1 MNQAARNFA
10 LCLLAW
16 TAGCTS
22 YHVNLMGASY
32 HFTRQYHGRNY
43 NEINYG
49 IGGGGMN
56 TVGNNNFGVTA
67 TYLKNSFNNDS
78 IYAIGHYTNSW
89 LRLGKFTN
97 STGLMIGLA
106 TGYETRY
113 DSKRNQ
119 NPIPVA
125 GLMNDMCLY
134 DFCLFQVVAPS
145 YDGMSGFVAGG
156 ARYNFRL

>member
-1 MNQAARNFA
+1 MFRKKKLLILPAA
-10 LCLLAW
+10 LAFLQ
-16 TAGCTS
+16 CSS

-32 HFTRQYHGRNY
+32 HFTRQYQGRNY
-43 NEINYG
+43 NEFNPG
-49 IGGGGMN
+49 IGAGGMN
-56 TVGNNNFGVTA
+56 SFGNNNFGITA

-78 IYAIGHYTNSW
+78 AYLIGHYTNSW
-89 LRLGKFTN
+89 LHLGKFTN
-97 STGLMIGLA
+97 STGMLIGIA

-113 DSKRNQ
+113 NRTRQQ

-134 DFCLFQVVAPS
+134 DFCAFQVMMPD

-156 ARYNFRL
+156 LRYNFRL

>member
-1 MNQAARNFA
+1 
-10 LCLLAW
+10 
-16 TAGCTS
+16 
-22 YHVNLMGASY
+22 MGASY

-49 IGGGGMN
+49 IGGGGVN
-56 TVGNNNFGVTA
+56 TFGNNNFGITA

-78 IYAIGHYTNSW
+78 AYVIAHYTNSW
-89 LRLGKFTN
+89 LHIGKFTN
-97 STGLMIGLA
+97 STGMLIGVA

-113 DSKRNQ
+113 DSTRNPS
-119 NPIPVA
+119 PIPVA

-134 DFCLFQVVAPS
+134 DFCLFQVMMPS

-156 ARYNFRL
+156 TRYNFRM